1 MSPEAAAKHEAFLK
15 ARGRHYSNEAEAMK
29 RAAQLSDDEDD
40 DSPAEEAAAPPVR
53 KVNGASSAAHET
65 ADGMKCT

>member
-1 MSPEAAAKHEAFLK
+1 MHFLLDIHP
-15 ARGRHYSNEAEAMK
+15 RCHVSFSLIGFQ
-29 RAAQLSDDEDD
+29 RATRLSDDEDD
-40 DSPAEEAAAPPVR
+40 DSPAEEAAALPVR